1 MNEERM
7 LTILK
12 APHVSEKTMN
22 LDRQYV
28 FKVVKDTNKQEV
40 ALAVAHIFNV
50 VVESVRICNMKGK
63 PTRFGQVHGR
73 RKAWKKAYVKLAEG
87 SQIELAGSQS

>member
-12 APHVSEKTMN
+12 APHVSEKTMG

-40 ALAVAHIFNV
+40 ALAVARLFNV

-63 PTRFGQVHGR
+63 PKRFAQVLGR

>member
-12 APHVSEKTMN
+12 APHVSEKTVAA
-22 LDRQYV
+22 DRQYV
-28 FKVVKDTNKQEV
+28 FKVVKDADKQEI
-40 ALAVAHIFNV
+40 AAAVEHIFNV
-50 VVESVRICNMKGK
+50 KVDKVRVCNMKGK
-63 PTRFGQVHGR
+63 PAKFGQISGR
-73 RKAWKKAYVKLAEG
+73 RKGWKKAYVKLAEG